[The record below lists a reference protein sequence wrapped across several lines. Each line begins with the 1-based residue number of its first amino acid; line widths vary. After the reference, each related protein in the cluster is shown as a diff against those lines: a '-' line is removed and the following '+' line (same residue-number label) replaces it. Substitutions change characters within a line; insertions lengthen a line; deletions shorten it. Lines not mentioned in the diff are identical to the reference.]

1 MEKIPEWLDNVALVN
16 AYAPKGANGPLI
28 EIKRIEG
35 QIRRGDVSYLAAKKA
50 SELLGR
56 SGLQLPRVREPK
68 ESYDVPYD
76 LFPET
81 QTDHQSTLPGPAGRA
96 VRTPAGKAKAGRSLD
111 LQPTA
116 TVSLRPD
123 PAMPGVYHVSSQSA
137 GRLLDLQT
145 KMAPAIS
152 HSGGV
157 QFSKHNDIST
167 GHRKVLTVENVDT
180 KKASELL
187 GRSELQLPRVPSL
200 NTDPLKILTKKTGRL
215 SARRTGH
222 WHSGCGAFVRHPVQP
237 GASRQPAKAVRYM
250 VSHQGETE

>member
-1 MEKIPEWLDNVALVN
+1 VEKIPEWLDNVALVN

-116 TVSLRPD
+116 TVSVRQD
-123 PAMPGVYHVSSQSA
+123 PAMPGVYHVSSQFVSVGHQFLA
-137 GRLLDLQT
+137 QQAVIPFRAAHRRI
-145 KMAPAIS
+145 KIS
-152 HSGGV
+152 LTESG
-157 QFSKHNDIST
+157 
-167 GHRKVLTVENVDT
+167 
-180 KKASELL
+180 
-187 GRSELQLPRVPSL
+187 
-200 NTDPLKILTKKTGRL
+200 
-215 SARRTGH
+215 
-222 WHSGCGAFVRHPVQP
+222 
-237 GASRQPAKAVRYM
+237 M
-250 VSHQGETE
+250 VW